1 MYKSYSK
8 IWTITVLF
16 LFTVQGVLAQEDS
29 SQEVEEITV
38 TGTQIKGAKI
48 SGALPVSVISIED
61 IEGLGV
67 DSGEELLE
75 NIAENG
81 MNLFNEAENASGGVN
96 SARGDMG
103 AYNLR
108 NMGTGNTLTLLNGR
122 RLVNSP
128 GYQTELIGG
137 DYVPAMTVNSNLVPV
152 WGIDRM
158 EILRDGASAIYGA
171 DAVAGVVNNVLQKDY
186 EGFQFRTKFGWFD
199 NFDAE
204 DKTFTAKFGKNFNGG
219 ATNISIFFDHYDRE
233 PISAQED
240 PRWGNS
246 DHRQWTT
253 CDLAD
258 GVDPEGRC
266 LPSGSPW
273 ANSTSFK
280 NTSANNLYGQYD
292 MKSSS
297 TTFPGSDYDRVWT
310 DSSGEFEIFPAGD
323 PRCTNDGNDAH
334 HYLEINPATGKA
346 YPGNTYNSTDTNT
359 NGTTNPVFNTPWG
372 TCLAPDGNGTER
384 YNLWGFTDARSD
396 LQRNNV
402 FVYINH
408 DLGNGIESFTEVSF
422 YTSDYKINRHP
433 SAPFSSVKHRIGP
446 DNYWLQQL
454 VMSTGDTY
462 YSKGEERTTDGS
474 ALFAGQEIYLDN
486 YRFTERLRR
495 VEVEKKT
502 YRLLQG
508 FRGSFDEWDWEGALV
523 ISKATSD
530 DITKDRISNTLLKE
544 ALWDSTAA
552 AYNPFSAGVDS
563 NIERLLIDVYRK
575 GESELNMLDFK
586 VANNEVFEMPAGP
599 IGMMFGF
606 EYRHETVVDD
616 RDPRLDG
623 TINYIDYESDTYPEV
638 SDVVNSSPT
647 GDVYGKRDV
656 MSLFTEAQIPLA
668 ENVNA
673 QVAMRYEDLSDV
685 DRALV
690 GKIAIG
696 WEITDGILFRA
707 SASTAFRA
715 PNIIQINEKIVVR
728 SGTRNDY
735 AMYRVEQ
742 LNGLDKDDLNSRLSM
757 QRQATGANNLV
768 SEESDNTSIGFVF
781 SPPQV
786 DDLTITADYW
796 SIEKENT
803 IGLFGRDNHT
813 VQDMALR
820 FANGTNNC
828 DSFVGN
834 PAVVRGAPDPDEAD
848 YFATAGVCP
857 FGNVKHVEDNYLNL
871 ATRTIEGFDVGVY
884 YNVDTSFGDIGI
896 RYIGSFIDTFE
907 QVPGGA
913 FQDLAQKQ
921 AAGEIPADIP
931 LSGFGDLLLMDG
943 NYDNKHSIRVSW
955 RKGPYGATLTALRKG
970 EFYQNSLTQSDGT
983 RFMIDSMTTMDLNLS
998 YRFDISDYNSRLTLA
1013 VKNLADERAPL
1024 ADRYYGYFADAHQ
1037 DLGRN
1042 YYLDFRVSF

>member
-1 MYKSYSK
+1 MNRVNKK
-8 IWTITVLF
+8 FVALMALILF
-16 LFTVQGVLAQEDS
+16 SAQGILAQEDA
-29 SQEVEEITV
+29 SQQVEEITV
-38 TGTQIKGAKI
+38 TGSQIKGAKI
-48 SGALPVSVISIED
+48 SGALPVSVIRIED

-81 MNLFNEAENASGGVN
+81 MNLFNESENASGGVN

-204 DKTFTAKFGKNFNGG
+204 DKTFTGKFGKNFNDG
-219 ATNISIFFDHYDRE
+219 ATNVSVFFDHYDRE
-233 PISAQED
+233 PINAQED

-258 GVDPEGRC
+258 GIDPEGRC
-266 LPSGSPW
+266 LPQGSPW
-273 ANSTSFK
+273 ANSSSFR
-280 NTSANNLYGQYD
+280 NTSANNFYGQFD
-292 MKSSS
+292 MVSSS
-297 TTFPGSDYDRVWT
+297 EHGSSNAYNHVFT
-310 DSSGEFEIFPAGD
+310 DSNGEFEVFPLGD
-323 PRCTNDGNDAH
+323 SRCSNRSSQGGEVFD
-334 HYLEINPATGKA
+334 TG
-346 YPGNTYNSTDTNT
+346 Y
-359 NGTTNPVFNTPWG
+359 G
-372 TCLAPDGNGTER
+372 TCIAQDGNGTER
-384 YNLWGFTDARSD
+384 YNLWGLTDARSD
-396 LQRNNV
+396 LQRSNV

-408 DLGNGIESFTEVSF
+408 DLGNGIESFTEASF
-422 YTSDYKINRHP
+422 YTSDYKITRHP
-433 SAPFSSVKHRIGP
+433 SAPFSSVKHRVGP
-446 DNYWLQQL
+446 DNYWLNQMKL
-454 VMSTGDTY
+454 A
-462 YSKGEERTTDGS
+462 DGT
-474 ALFAGQEIYLDN
+474 ALFAGKQLYVDN
-486 YRFTERLRR
+486 YRFAEKMRR

-508 FRGSFDEWDWEGALV
+508 FRGSFDEWDWEGAFLT
-523 ISKATSD
+523 SKATTD
-530 DITKDRISNTLLKE
+530 DITKDRISNSLLKE
-544 ALWDSTAA
+544 ALMDSTPA

-563 NIERLLIDVYRK
+563 NIERTLIDVYRI
-575 GESELNMLDFK
+575 GESELTMLDFK
-586 VANNEVFEMPAGP
+586 VANNEVMELPAGP
-599 IGMMFGF
+599 LGMMFGF
-606 EYRHETVVDD
+606 EYRHETVLDD

-647 GDVYGKRDV
+647 GDVSGKRNA
-656 MSLFTEAQIPLA
+656 MSLFAEAQLPLA

-673 QVAMRYEDLSDV
+673 QFAMRYEDLSDV

-768 SEESDNTSIGFVF
+768 SEESENTSIGFVF

-803 IGLFGRDNHT
+803 IGLFGRGNHT
-813 VQDMALR
+813 VEDMSLR

-834 PAVVRGAPDPDEAD
+834 PAVVRDAPDPDEAA
-848 YFATAGVCP
+848 YFAAAGVCA

-884 YNVDTSFGDIGI
+884 YNVDTGFGDIGI
-896 RYIGSFIDTFE
+896 RYIGSFIDKFE
-907 QVPGGA
+907 QIPGGA
-913 FQDLAQKQ
+913 FQALAQQQ
-921 AAGEIPADIP
+921 AAGQIPADIP
-931 LSGFGDLLLMDG
+931 LSGFGDLLLKDG
-943 NYDNKHSIRVSW
+943 NYDNKHSLRVSW

-970 EFYQNSLTQSDGT
+970 EFYQNSLTLSDGT
-983 RFMIDSMTTMDLNLS
+983 RFMIDSMTTMDMNLS

>member
-1 MYKSYSK
+1 MLLFIVIVKNTLGNNMYLSSK
-8 IWTITVLF
+8 KFLPLVALILF
-16 LFTVQGVLAQEDS
+16 QAQGILAQEDS

-38 TGTQIKGAKI
+38 TGSQIKGAKI
-48 SGALPVSVISIED
+48 SGALPVSVISIAD

-81 MNLFNEAENASGGVN
+81 MNLFNESENASGGVN

-152 WGIDRM
+152 WGIERM

-204 DKTFTAKFGKNFNGG
+204 DKTFTGKFGKNFNDG
-219 ATNISIFFDHYDRE
+219 ATNVSVFFDHYDRE
-233 PISAQED
+233 PINAQED

-266 LPSGSPW
+266 LPNGSPW
-273 ANSTSFK
+273 ANSSSFR
-280 NTSANNLYGQYD
+280 NTSANNNYGQFD
-292 MKSSS
+292 MVSSS
-297 TTFPGSDYDRVWT
+297 EHGSSNAYNHVFT
-310 DSSGEFEIFPAGD
+310 DSNGEFEVFPLGD
-323 PRCTNDGNDAH
+323 SRCNNRSSQGGEVFD
-334 HYLEINPATGKA
+334 TG
-346 YPGNTYNSTDTNT
+346 Y
-359 NGTTNPVFNTPWG
+359 G
-372 TCLAPDGNGTER
+372 TCIAQDGNGTER

-396 LQRNNV
+396 LQRSNV

-408 DLGNGIESFTEVSF
+408 DLGNGIESFTEASF
-422 YTSDYKINRHP
+422 YTSDYKITRHP
-433 SAPFSSVKHRIGP
+433 SAPFSSVKHRVGP
-446 DNYWLQQL
+446 DNYWLNQMKL
-454 VMSTGDTY
+454 A
-462 YSKGEERTTDGS
+462 DGT
-474 ALFAGQEIYLDN
+474 ALFAGKQLYVDN
-486 YRFTERLRR
+486 YRFAEKMRR

-508 FRGSFDEWDWEGALV
+508 FRGSFDEWDWEGAFLT
-523 ISKATSD
+523 SKATTD
-530 DITKDRISNTLLKE
+530 DITKDRISNSLLKE
-544 ALWDSTAA
+544 ALFDSTPA

-563 NIERLLIDVYRK
+563 NIERTLIDVYRI
-575 GESELNMLDFK
+575 GESELTMLDFK
-586 VANNEVFEMPAGP
+586 VANNEVMELPAGP
-599 IGMMFGF
+599 LGMMFGF
-606 EYRHETVVDD
+606 EYRHETVLDD

-647 GDVYGKRDV
+647 GDVSGKRNA
-656 MSLFTEAQIPLA
+656 MSLFAEAQLPLA

-673 QVAMRYEDLSDV
+673 QFAMRYEDLSDV

-768 SEESDNTSIGFVF
+768 SEESENTSIGFVF

-803 IGLFGRDNHT
+803 IGLFGRGNHT
-813 VQDMALR
+813 VEDMSLR

-834 PAVVRGAPDPDEAD
+834 PAVVRDAPDPDEAA
-848 YFATAGVCP
+848 YFAAAGVCA

-884 YNVDTSFGDIGI
+884 YNVDTAFGDIGI
-896 RYIGSFIDTFE
+896 RYIGSFIDKFE
-907 QVPGGA
+907 QIPGGA
-913 FQDLAQKQ
+913 FQALAQQQ
-921 AAGEIPADIP
+921 ASGQIPDDIP
-931 LSGFGDLLLMDG
+931 LSGFGDLLLKDG
-943 NYDNKHSIRVSW
+943 NYDNKHSLRVSW

-970 EFYQNSLTQSDGT
+970 EFYQNSLTLSDGT

>member
-1 MYKSYSK
+1 MYLSSK
-8 IWTITVLF
+8 KYLPLVALILF
-16 LFTVQGVLAQEDS
+16 SAQGILAQEDS
-29 SQEVEEITV
+29 SQQVEEITV
-38 TGTQIKGAKI
+38 TGSQIKGAKI
-48 SGALPVSVISIED
+48 SGALPVSVISIAD

-81 MNLFNEAENASGGVN
+81 MNLFNESENASGGVN

-152 WGIDRM
+152 WGIERM

-204 DKTFTAKFGKNFNGG
+204 DKTFTGKFGKNFNDG
-219 ATNISIFFDHYDRE
+219 ATNVSVFFDHYDRE
-233 PISAQED
+233 PINAQED
-240 PRWGNS
+240 ARWGNS

-266 LPSGSPW
+266 LPNGSPW
-273 ANSTSFK
+273 ANSSSFR
-280 NTSANNLYGQYD
+280 NTSANNFYGQFD
-292 MKSSS
+292 MVTSSEH
-297 TTFPGSDYDRVWT
+297 GSSNPYNHVFT
-310 DSSGEFEIFPAGD
+310 DSNGEFEVFPLGD
-323 PRCTNDGNDAH
+323 SRCSNRSSQGGEVFD
-334 HYLEINPATGKA
+334 TG
-346 YPGNTYNSTDTNT
+346 Y
-359 NGTTNPVFNTPWG
+359 G
-372 TCLAPDGNGTER
+372 TCIAQDGNGTER
-384 YNLWGFTDARSD
+384 FNLWGLTDARSD
-396 LQRNNV
+396 MQRSNAFV
-402 FVYINH
+402 FINH
-408 DLGNGIESFTEVSF
+408 DLGNGIESFTELSF
-422 YTSDYKINRHP
+422 YTSDYKITRHP
-433 SAPFSSVKHRIGP
+433 SAPFSSVKHRVGP
-446 DNYWLQQL
+446 DNYWLNQMKL
-454 VMSTGDTY
+454 
-462 YSKGEERTTDGS
+462 EDGT
-474 ALFAGQEIYLDN
+474 AHFAGKQLYIDN
-486 YRFTERLRR
+486 YRFVEKMRR

-508 FRGSFDEWDWEGALV
+508 FRGSFDEWDWEGAFV
-523 ISKATSD
+523 TSKATSD
-530 DITKDRISNTLLKE
+530 DITKDRISNNLLKE
-544 ALWDSTAA
+544 ALLDSTPA

-563 NIERLLIDVYRK
+563 NIERILVDVYRK
-575 GESELNMLDFK
+575 GESELTMLDFK
-586 VANNEVFEMPAGP
+586 VANNEVMELPAGP
-599 IGMMFGF
+599 LGMMFGF
-606 EYRHETVVDD
+606 EYRHESVLDD

-623 TINYIDYESDTYPEV
+623 TINYTDYESDTYPEV

-647 GDVYGKRDV
+647 GDVTGKRNA
-656 MSLFTEAQIPLA
+656 MSLFAEAQLPLA

-673 QVAMRYEDLSDV
+673 QLAMRYEDLSDV

-715 PNIIQINEKIVVR
+715 PNIIQINETIVVR

-757 QRQATGANNLV
+757 QRQATGASNLV

-803 IGLFGRDNHT
+803 IGLFGRGNHT
-813 VQDMALR
+813 VEDMSLR

-828 DSFVGN
+828 DSFIGN
-834 PAVVRGAPDPDEAD
+834 PAVVRDAPDPDEAA
-848 YFATAGVCP
+848 YFAAAGVCA

-884 YNVDTSFGDIGI
+884 YNVDTGFGDIGI
-896 RYIGSFIDTFE
+896 RYIGSFIDKFE
-907 QVPGGA
+907 QIPGGA
-913 FQDLAQKQ
+913 FQALAQQQ
-921 AAGEIPADIP
+921 ASGQIPADIP
-931 LSGFGDLLLMDG
+931 LSGFGDLLLKDG
-943 NYDNKHSIRVSW
+943 NYDNKHSLRVSW

-970 EFYQNSLTQSDGT
+970 EFYQNSLTLSDGT

>member
-1 MYKSYSK
+1 MNRINKK
-8 IWTITVLF
+8 FVALMALILF
-16 LFTVQGVLAQEDS
+16 SAQGILAQEDA
-29 SQEVEEITV
+29 SQQVEEITV
-38 TGTQIKGAKI
+38 TGSQIKGAKI
-48 SGALPVSVISIED
+48 SGALPVSVIRIED

-81 MNLFNEAENASGGVN
+81 MNLFNESENASGGVN

-152 WGIDRM
+152 WGLDRM

-204 DKTFTAKFGKNFNGG
+204 DKTFTGKFGKNFNDG
-219 ATNISIFFDHYDRE
+219 ATNVSVFFDHYDRE
-233 PISAQED
+233 PINAQED

-258 GVDPEGRC
+258 GTDPEGRC
-266 LPSGSPW
+266 LPKGSPW
-273 ANSTSFK
+273 ANSSSFR
-280 NTSANNLYGQYD
+280 NTSANNFYGQFD
-292 MKSSS
+292 MVSSS
-297 TTFPGSDYDRVWT
+297 EHGSSNAYNHVFT
-310 DSSGEFEIFPAGD
+310 DSNGEFEVFPLGD
-323 PRCTNDGNDAH
+323 SRCSNRSSQGGEVFD
-334 HYLEINPATGKA
+334 TG
-346 YPGNTYNSTDTNT
+346 Y
-359 NGTTNPVFNTPWG
+359 G
-372 TCLAPDGNGTER
+372 TCIAQDGNGTER
-384 YNLWGFTDARSD
+384 YNLWGLTDARSD
-396 LQRNNV
+396 LQRSNV

-408 DLGNGIESFTEVSF
+408 DLGNGIESFTEASF
-422 YTSDYKINRHP
+422 YTSDYKITRHP
-433 SAPFSSVKHRIGP
+433 SAPFSSVKHRVGP
-446 DNYWLQQL
+446 DNYWLNQMKL
-454 VMSTGDTY
+454 A
-462 YSKGEERTTDGS
+462 DGT
-474 ALFAGQEIYLDN
+474 ALFAGKQLYVDN
-486 YRFTERLRR
+486 YRFAEKMRR

-508 FRGSFDEWDWEGALV
+508 FRGSFDEWDWEGAFLT
-523 ISKATSD
+523 SKATTD
-530 DITKDRISNTLLKE
+530 DITKDRISNSLLKE
-544 ALWDSTAA
+544 ALMDSTPA

-563 NIERLLIDVYRK
+563 NIERTLIDVYRI
-575 GESELNMLDFK
+575 GESELTMLDFK
-586 VANNEVFEMPAGP
+586 VANNEVMELPAGP
-599 IGMMFGF
+599 LGMMFGF
-606 EYRHETVVDD
+606 EYRHETVLDD

-647 GDVYGKRDV
+647 GDVSGKRNA
-656 MSLFTEAQIPLA
+656 MSLFAEAQLPLA

-673 QVAMRYEDLSDV
+673 QFAMRYEDLSDV

-768 SEESDNTSIGFVF
+768 SEESENTSIGFVF

-813 VQDMALR
+813 VEDMSLR

-834 PAVVRGAPDPDEAD
+834 PAVVRDAPDPDEAA
-848 YFATAGVCP
+848 YFAAAGVCA

-884 YNVDTSFGDIGI
+884 YNVDTGFGDIGI
-896 RYIGSFIDTFE
+896 RYIGSFIDKFE
-907 QVPGGA
+907 QIPGGA
-913 FQDLAQKQ
+913 FQALAQQQ
-921 AAGEIPADIP
+921 AAGQIPADIP
-931 LSGFGDLLLMDG
+931 LSGFGDLLLKDG
-943 NYDNKHSIRVSW
+943 NYDNKHSLRVSW

-970 EFYQNSLTQSDGT
+970 EFYQNSLTLSDGT
-983 RFMIDSMTTMDLNLS
+983 RFMIDSMTTMDMNLS

>member
-1 MYKSYSK
+1 MNRVNKK
-8 IWTITVLF
+8 FVALMALILF
-16 LFTVQGVLAQEDS
+16 SAQGILAQEDA
-29 SQEVEEITV
+29 SQQVEEITV
-38 TGTQIKGAKI
+38 TGSQIKGAKI
-48 SGALPVSVISIED
+48 SGALPVSVIRIED

-81 MNLFNEAENASGGVN
+81 MNLFNESENASGGVN

-152 WGIDRM
+152 WGLDRM

-204 DKTFTAKFGKNFNGG
+204 DKTFTGKFGKNFNDG
-219 ATNISIFFDHYDRE
+219 ATNVSVFFDHYDRE
-233 PISAQED
+233 PINAQED

-258 GVDPEGRC
+258 GIDPEGRC
-266 LPSGSPW
+266 LPKGSPW
-273 ANSTSFK
+273 ANSSSFR
-280 NTSANNLYGQYD
+280 NTSANNFYGQFD
-292 MKSSS
+292 MVSSS
-297 TTFPGSDYDRVWT
+297 EHGSSNAYNHVFT
-310 DSSGEFEIFPAGD
+310 DSNGEFEVFPLGD
-323 PRCTNDGNDAH
+323 SRCSNRSSQGGEVFD
-334 HYLEINPATGKA
+334 TG
-346 YPGNTYNSTDTNT
+346 Y
-359 NGTTNPVFNTPWG
+359 G
-372 TCLAPDGNGTER
+372 TCIAQDGNGTER
-384 YNLWGFTDARSD
+384 YNLWGLTDARSD
-396 LQRNNV
+396 LQRSNV

-408 DLGNGIESFTEVSF
+408 DLGNGIESFTEASF
-422 YTSDYKINRHP
+422 YTSDYKITRHP
-433 SAPFSSVKHRIGP
+433 SAPFSSVKHRVGP
-446 DNYWLQQL
+446 DNYWLNQMKL
-454 VMSTGDTY
+454 A
-462 YSKGEERTTDGS
+462 DGT
-474 ALFAGQEIYLDN
+474 ALFAGKQLYVDN
-486 YRFTERLRR
+486 YRFAEKMRR

-508 FRGSFDEWDWEGALV
+508 FRGSFDEWDWEGAFLT
-523 ISKATSD
+523 SKATTD
-530 DITKDRISNTLLKE
+530 DITKDRISNSLLKE
-544 ALWDSTAA
+544 ALMDSTPA

-563 NIERLLIDVYRK
+563 NIERTLIDVYRI
-575 GESELNMLDFK
+575 GESELTMLDFK
-586 VANNEVFEMPAGP
+586 VANNEVMELPAGP
-599 IGMMFGF
+599 LGMMFGF
-606 EYRHETVVDD
+606 EYRHETVLDD

-647 GDVYGKRDV
+647 GDVSGKRNA
-656 MSLFTEAQIPLA
+656 MSLFAEAQLPLA

-673 QVAMRYEDLSDV
+673 QFAMRYEDLSDV

-742 LNGLDKDDLNSRLSM
+742 LNGLDPDDLNSRLSM

-768 SEESDNTSIGFVF
+768 SEESENTSIGFVF

-803 IGLFGRDNHT
+803 IGLFGRGNHT
-813 VQDMALR
+813 VEDMSLR

-834 PAVVRGAPDPDEAD
+834 PAVVRDAPDPDEAA
-848 YFATAGVCP
+848 YFAAAGVCA

-884 YNVDTSFGDIGI
+884 YNVDTGFGDIGI
-896 RYIGSFIDTFE
+896 RYIGSFIDKFE
-907 QVPGGA
+907 QIPGGA
-913 FQDLAQKQ
+913 FQALAQQQ
-921 AAGEIPADIP
+921 AAGQIPADIP
-931 LSGFGDLLLMDG
+931 LSGFGDLLLKDG
-943 NYDNKHSIRVSW
+943 NYDNKHSLRVSW

-970 EFYQNSLTQSDGT
+970 EFYQNSLTLSDGT
-983 RFMIDSMTTMDLNLS
+983 RFMIDSMTTMDMNLS

>member
-1 MYKSYSK
+1 MNRVNKK
-8 IWTITVLF
+8 FVALMALILF
-16 LFTVQGVLAQEDS
+16 SAQGILAQEDA
-29 SQEVEEITV
+29 SQQVEEITV
-38 TGTQIKGAKI
+38 TGSQIKGAKI
-48 SGALPVSVISIED
+48 SGALPVSVIRIED

-81 MNLFNEAENASGGVN
+81 MNLFNESENASGGVN

-204 DKTFTAKFGKNFNGG
+204 DKTFTGKFGKNFNDG
-219 ATNISIFFDHYDRE
+219 ATNVSVFFDHYDRE
-233 PISAQED
+233 PINAQED

-258 GVDPEGRC
+258 GTDPEGRC
-266 LPSGSPW
+266 LPKGSPW
-273 ANSTSFK
+273 ANSSSFR
-280 NTSANNLYGQYD
+280 NTSANNFYGQFD
-292 MKSSS
+292 MVSSS
-297 TTFPGSDYDRVWT
+297 EHGSSNAYNHVFT
-310 DSSGEFEIFPAGD
+310 DSNGEFEVFPLGD
-323 PRCTNDGNDAH
+323 SRCSNRSSQGGEVFD
-334 HYLEINPATGKA
+334 TG
-346 YPGNTYNSTDTNT
+346 Y
-359 NGTTNPVFNTPWG
+359 G
-372 TCLAPDGNGTER
+372 TCIAQDGNGTER
-384 YNLWGFTDARSD
+384 YNLWGLTDARSD
-396 LQRNNV
+396 LQRSNV

-408 DLGNGIESFTEVSF
+408 DLGNGIESFTEASF
-422 YTSDYKINRHP
+422 YTSDYKITRHP
-433 SAPFSSVKHRIGP
+433 SAPFSSVKHRVGP
-446 DNYWLQQL
+446 DNYWLNQMKL
-454 VMSTGDTY
+454 A
-462 YSKGEERTTDGS
+462 DGT
-474 ALFAGQEIYLDN
+474 ALFAGKQLYVDN
-486 YRFTERLRR
+486 YRFAEKMRR

-508 FRGSFDEWDWEGALV
+508 FRGSFDEWDWEGAFLT
-523 ISKATSD
+523 SKATTD
-530 DITKDRISNTLLKE
+530 DITKDRISNSLLKE
-544 ALWDSTAA
+544 ALFDSTPA

-563 NIERLLIDVYRK
+563 NIERTLIDVYRI
-575 GESELNMLDFK
+575 GESELTMLDFK
-586 VANNEVFEMPAGP
+586 VANNEVMELPAGP
-599 IGMMFGF
+599 LGMMFGF
-606 EYRHETVVDD
+606 EYRHETVLDD

-647 GDVYGKRDV
+647 GDVSGKRNV
-656 MSLFTEAQIPLA
+656 MSLFAEAQVPLA

-673 QVAMRYEDLSDV
+673 QFAMRYEDLSDV

-768 SEESDNTSIGFVF
+768 SEESENTSIGFVF

-813 VQDMALR
+813 VEDMSLR

-834 PAVVRGAPDPDEAD
+834 PAVVRDAPDPDEAA
-848 YFATAGVCP
+848 YFAAAGVCA

-884 YNVDTSFGDIGI
+884 YNVDTGFGDIGI
-896 RYIGSFIDTFE
+896 RYIGSFIDKFE
-907 QVPGGA
+907 QIPGGA
-913 FQDLAQKQ
+913 FQALAQQQ
-921 AAGEIPADIP
+921 AAGQIPADIP
-931 LSGFGDLLLMDG
+931 LSGFGDLLLKDG
-943 NYDNKHSIRVSW
+943 NYDNKHSLRVSW

-970 EFYQNSLTQSDGT
+970 EFYQNSLTLSDGT
-983 RFMIDSMTTMDLNLS
+983 RFMIDSMTTMDMNLS

>member
-1 MYKSYSK
+1 MNTIKSLLV
-8 IWTITVLF
+8 IA
-16 LFTVQGVLAQEDS
+16 LAMPFAIQAQDDTAAAD
-29 SQEVEEITV
+29 VEEV
-38 TGTQIKGAKI
+38 VVVGSQIKGANI
-48 SGALPVSVISIED
+48 AGILPVTVITAED
-61 IEGLGV
+61 IEALGV
-67 DSGEELLE
+67 DSGDELLE
-75 NIAENG
+75 NIAEQGLNY
-81 MNLFNEAENASGGVN
+81 FNESEMASGGVN
-96 SARGDMG
+96 AARGDMG

-108 NMGTGNTLTLLNGR
+108 NLGVGNTLTLLNGR
-122 RLVNSP
+122 RLVTSP
-128 GYQTELIGG
+128 GYQTEKIGG
-137 DYVPAMTVNSNLVPV
+137 DFVPTTTVNSQLVPV
-152 WGIDRM
+152 YGLERL

-204 DKTFTAKFGKNFNGG
+204 DKTFTGKFGKNFNDG
-219 ATNISIFFDHYDRE
+219 ATNVSVFFDHYDRE
-233 PISAQED
+233 PINAQED

-266 LPSGSPW
+266 LPQGSPW
-273 ANSTSFK
+273 ANSSSFR
-280 NTSANNLYGQYD
+280 NTSANNFYGQFD
-292 MKSSS
+292 MVSSS
-297 TTFPGSDYDRVWT
+297 EHGSSNAYNHVFT
-310 DSSGEFEIFPAGD
+310 DSNGEFEVFPLGD
-323 PRCTNDGNDAH
+323 SRCSNRSSQGGEVFD
-334 HYLEINPATGKA
+334 TG
-346 YPGNTYNSTDTNT
+346 Y
-359 NGTTNPVFNTPWG
+359 G
-372 TCLAPDGNGTER
+372 TCIAQDGNGTER
-384 YNLWGFTDARSD
+384 YNLWGLTDARSD
-396 LQRNNV
+396 LQRSNV

-408 DLGNGIESFTEVSF
+408 DLGNGIESFTEASF
-422 YTSDYKINRHP
+422 YTSDYKITRHP
-433 SAPFSSVKHRIGP
+433 SAPFSSVKHRVGP
-446 DNYWLQQL
+446 DNYWLNQMKL
-454 VMSTGDTY
+454 A
-462 YSKGEERTTDGS
+462 DGT
-474 ALFAGQEIYLDN
+474 ALFAGKQLYVDN
-486 YRFTERLRR
+486 YRFAEKMRR

-508 FRGSFDEWDWEGALV
+508 FRGSFDEWDWEGAFLT
-523 ISKATSD
+523 SKATTD
-530 DITKDRISNTLLKE
+530 DITKDRISNSLLKE
-544 ALWDSTAA
+544 ALMDSTPA

-563 NIERLLIDVYRK
+563 NIERTLIDVYRI
-575 GESELNMLDFK
+575 GESELTMLDFK
-586 VANNEVFEMPAGP
+586 VANNEVMELPAGP
-599 IGMMFGF
+599 LGMMFGF
-606 EYRHETVVDD
+606 EYRHETVLDD

-647 GDVYGKRDV
+647 GDVSGKRNA
-656 MSLFTEAQIPLA
+656 MSLFAEAQLPLA

-673 QVAMRYEDLSDV
+673 QFAMRYEDLSDV

-768 SEESDNTSIGFVF
+768 SEESENTSIGFVF

-813 VQDMALR
+813 VEDMSLR

-834 PAVVRGAPDPDEAD
+834 PAVVRDAPDPDEAA
-848 YFATAGVCP
+848 YFAAAGVCA

-884 YNVDTSFGDIGI
+884 YNVDTGFGDIGI
-896 RYIGSFIDTFE
+896 RYIGSFIDKFE
-907 QVPGGA
+907 QIPGGA
-913 FQDLAQKQ
+913 FQALAQQQ
-921 AAGEIPADIP
+921 AAGQIPADIP
-931 LSGFGDLLLMDG
+931 LSGFGDLLLKDG
-943 NYDNKHSIRVSW
+943 NYDNKHSLRVSW

-970 EFYQNSLTQSDGT
+970 EFYQNSLTLSDGT
-983 RFMIDSMTTMDLNLS
+983 RFMIDSMTTMDMNLS

>member
-1 MYKSYSK
+1 MHLSSNKLLPLVAL
-8 IWTITVLF
+8 ILF
-16 LFTVQGVLAQEDS
+16 SAQGVWAQEDA
-29 SQEVEEITV
+29 SQQVEEITV
-38 TGTQIKGAKI
+38 TGSQIKGAKI
-48 SGALPVSVISIED
+48 SGALPVSVITMQD

-81 MNLFNEAENASGGVN
+81 MNLFNESENASGGVN

-152 WGIDRM
+152 WGLDRM

-204 DKTFTAKFGKNFNGG
+204 DKTFTGKFGKNFNDG
-219 ATNISIFFDHYDRE
+219 ATNVSVFFDHYDRE
-233 PISAQED
+233 PINAQED

-266 LPSGSPW
+266 LPEGSPW
-273 ANSTSFK
+273 ANSSSFR
-280 NTSANNLYGQYD
+280 NTSANNFYGQFD
-292 MKSSS
+292 MVSSS
-297 TTFPGSDYDRVWT
+297 EHGSSNSYNHVFT
-310 DSSGEFEIFPAGD
+310 DSNGEFEVFPLGD
-323 PRCTNDGNDAH
+323 ARCNNRSSQGGEVFD
-334 HYLEINPATGKA
+334 TG
-346 YPGNTYNSTDTNT
+346 Y
-359 NGTTNPVFNTPWG
+359 G
-372 TCLAPDGNGTER
+372 TCIAQDGNGTER
-384 YNLWGFTDARSD
+384 FNLWGLTDARSD
-396 LQRNNV
+396 LQRSNV

-408 DLGNGIESFTEVSF
+408 DLGNGIESFTEASF
-422 YTSDYKINRHP
+422 YTSDYKITRHP
-433 SAPFSSVKHRIGP
+433 SAPFSSVKHRVGP
-446 DNYWLQQL
+446 DNYWLNQMKL
-454 VMSTGDTY
+454 A
-462 YSKGEERTTDGS
+462 DGT
-474 ALFAGQEIYLDN
+474 ALFAGKQLYVDN
-486 YRFTERLRR
+486 YRFAEKMRR

-508 FRGSFDEWDWEGALV
+508 FRGSFDEWDWEGAFLT
-523 ISKATSD
+523 SKATTD
-530 DITKDRISNTLLKE
+530 DITKDRISNNLLKE
-544 ALWDSTAA
+544 ALFDSTPA

-563 NIERLLIDVYRK
+563 NIERTLIDVYRI
-575 GESELNMLDFK
+575 GESELTMLDFK
-586 VANNEVFEMPAGP
+586 VANNEVMELPAGP
-599 IGMMFGF
+599 LGMMFGF
-606 EYRHETVVDD
+606 EYRHETVLDD

-647 GDVYGKRDV
+647 GDVSGKRNV
-656 MSLFTEAQIPLA
+656 MSLFAEAQVPLA

-673 QVAMRYEDLSDV
+673 QFAMRYEDLSDV

-768 SEESDNTSIGFVF
+768 SEESENTSIGFVF

-803 IGLFGRDNHT
+803 IGLFGRGNHT
-813 VQDMALR
+813 VEDMSLR

-828 DSFVGN
+828 DSFAGN
-834 PAVVRGAPDPDEAD
+834 PAVVRDAPDPDEAA
-848 YFATAGVCP
+848 YFAAAGVCA

-884 YNVDTSFGDIGI
+884 YNVDTAFGDIGI
-896 RYIGSFIDTFE
+896 RYIGSFIDKFE
-907 QVPGGA
+907 QIPGGA
-913 FQDLAQKQ
+913 FQALAQQQ
-921 AAGEIPADIP
+921 AAGQIPADIP
-931 LSGFGDLLLMDG
+931 LSGFGDLLLKDG
-943 NYDNKHSIRVSW
+943 NYDNKHSLRVSW

-970 EFYQNSLTQSDGT
+970 EFYQNSLTLSDGT
-983 RFMIDSMTTMDLNLS
+983 RFMIDSMTTMDMNLS

>member
-1 MYKSYSK
+1 MYLSFNKVMPLAAL
-8 IWTITVLF
+8 ILF
-16 LFTVQGVLAQEDS
+16 SAQGVLAQEDA

-38 TGTQIKGAKI
+38 TGSQIKGAKI
-48 SGALPVSVISIED
+48 SGALPVSIISIAD

-81 MNLFNEAENASGGVN
+81 MNLFNESENASGGVN

-137 DYVPAMTVNSNLVPV
+137 DYVPAMTVNSNLVPI
-152 WGIDRM
+152 WGIERM

-204 DKTFTAKFGKNFNGG
+204 DKTFTGKFGKNFNDG
-219 ATNISIFFDHYDRE
+219 ATNVSVFFDHYDRE
-233 PISAQED
+233 PINAQED
-240 PRWGNS
+240 ARWGNS

-266 LPSGSPW
+266 LPNGSPW
-273 ANSTSFK
+273 ANSSSFR
-280 NTSANNLYGQYD
+280 NTSANNNYGQFD
-292 MKSSS
+292 MVTSSEHGSSS
-297 TTFPGSDYDRVWT
+297 PYNHVFT
-310 DSSGEFEIFPAGD
+310 DSNGEFEVFPLGD
-323 PRCTNDGNDAH
+323 SRCSNRSSQGGEVFD
-334 HYLEINPATGKA
+334 TG
-346 YPGNTYNSTDTNT
+346 Y
-359 NGTTNPVFNTPWG
+359 G
-372 TCLAPDGNGTER
+372 TCIAADGNGTER

-396 LQRNNV
+396 MQRSNAFV
-402 FVYINH
+402 FINH
-408 DLGNGIESFTEVSF
+408 DLGNGIESFTELSF
-422 YTSDYKINRHP
+422 YTSDYKITRHP
-433 SAPFSSVKHRIGP
+433 SAGFSSLKHRVGP
-446 DNYWLQQL
+446 DNYWLNQMKL
-454 VMSTGDTY
+454 A
-462 YSKGEERTTDGS
+462 DGT
-474 ALFAGQEIYLDN
+474 ALFAGKQLYVDN
-486 YRFTERLRR
+486 YRYAERMRK

-508 FRGSFDEWDWEGALV
+508 FRGSFDEWDWEGAFV
-523 ISKATSD
+523 TSKATTD
-530 DITKDRISNTLLKE
+530 DVTKDRISNTLLKE
-544 ALWDSTAA
+544 ALYDSTAA

-563 NIERLLIDVYRK
+563 NIERTLIDVYRK
-575 GESELNMLDFK
+575 GESELTMLDFK
-586 VANNEVFEMPAGP
+586 VANNEVMELPAGP
-599 IGMMFGF
+599 LGMMFGF
-606 EYRHETVVDD
+606 EYRHESVLDD

-623 TINYIDYESDTYPEV
+623 TINYTDYESDTYPEV

-647 GDVYGKRDV
+647 GDVSGKRNV
-656 MSLFTEAQIPLA
+656 MSLFAEAQLPLA

-673 QVAMRYEDLSDV
+673 QLAMRYEDLSDV

-696 WEITDGILFRA
+696 WQITDGILFRA

-715 PNIIQINEKIVVR
+715 PNIIQINETIVVR

-781 SPPQV
+781 SPSQV

-813 VQDMALR
+813 VEDMSLR

-834 PAVVRGAPDPDEAD
+834 PAVVRDAPDPDEAA
-848 YFATAGVCP
+848 YFAAAGVCA

-884 YNVDTSFGDIGI
+884 YNVDTGFGDIGI
-896 RYIGSFIDTFE
+896 RYVGSFIDKFE
-907 QVPGGA
+907 QIPGGS
-913 FQDLAQKQ
+913 FQALAQQQ
-921 AAGEIPADIP
+921 ASGQIPADIP
-931 LSGFGDLLLMDG
+931 LSGFGDLLLKDG
-943 NYDNKHSIRVSW
+943 NYDNKHSLRVSW

-970 EFYQNSLTQSDGT
+970 EFYQNSLTLSDGT

>member
-1 MYKSYSK
+1 MNRVNKK
-8 IWTITVLF
+8 FVALMALILF
-16 LFTVQGVLAQEDS
+16 SAQGILAQEDA
-29 SQEVEEITV
+29 SQQVEEITV
-38 TGTQIKGAKI
+38 TGSQIKGAKI
-48 SGALPVSVISIED
+48 SGALPVSVIRIED

-81 MNLFNEAENASGGVN
+81 MNLFNESENASGGVN

-204 DKTFTAKFGKNFNGG
+204 DKTFTGKFGKNFNDG
-219 ATNISIFFDHYDRE
+219 ATNVSVFFDHYDRE
-233 PISAQED
+233 PINAQED

-258 GVDPEGRC
+258 GTDPEGRC
-266 LPSGSPW
+266 LPKGSPW
-273 ANSTSFK
+273 ANSSSFR
-280 NTSANNLYGQYD
+280 NTSANNNYGQFD
-292 MKSSS
+292 MVSSS
-297 TTFPGSDYDRVWT
+297 EHGSSNAYNHVFT
-310 DSSGEFEIFPAGD
+310 DSNGEFEVFPLGD
-323 PRCTNDGNDAH
+323 SRCSNRSSQGGEVFD
-334 HYLEINPATGKA
+334 TG
-346 YPGNTYNSTDTNT
+346 Y
-359 NGTTNPVFNTPWG
+359 G
-372 TCLAPDGNGTER
+372 TCIAQDGNGTER
-384 YNLWGFTDARSD
+384 YNLWGLTDARSD
-396 LQRNNV
+396 LQRSNV

-408 DLGNGIESFTEVSF
+408 DLGNGIESFTEASF
-422 YTSDYKINRHP
+422 YTSDYKITRHP
-433 SAPFSSVKHRIGP
+433 SAPFSSVKHRVGP
-446 DNYWLQQL
+446 DNYWLNQMKL
-454 VMSTGDTY
+454 A
-462 YSKGEERTTDGS
+462 DGT
-474 ALFAGQEIYLDN
+474 ALFAGKQLYVDN
-486 YRFTERLRR
+486 YRFAEKMRR

-508 FRGSFDEWDWEGALV
+508 FRGSFDEWDWEGAFLT
-523 ISKATSD
+523 SKATTD
-530 DITKDRISNTLLKE
+530 DITKDRISNSLLKE
-544 ALWDSTAA
+544 ALFDSTPA

-563 NIERLLIDVYRK
+563 NIERTLIDVYRI
-575 GESELNMLDFK
+575 GESELTMLDFK
-586 VANNEVFEMPAGP
+586 VANNEVMELPAGP
-599 IGMMFGF
+599 LGMMFGF
-606 EYRHETVVDD
+606 EYRHETVLDD

-647 GDVYGKRDV
+647 GDVSGKRNA
-656 MSLFTEAQIPLA
+656 MSLFAEAQLPLA

-673 QVAMRYEDLSDV
+673 QFAMRYEDLSDV

-742 LNGLDKDDLNSRLSM
+742 LNGLDPDDLNSRLSM

-768 SEESDNTSIGFVF
+768 SEESENTSIGFVF

-813 VQDMALR
+813 VEDMSLR

-834 PAVVRGAPDPDEAD
+834 PAVVRDAPDPDEAA
-848 YFATAGVCP
+848 YFAAAGVCA

-884 YNVDTSFGDIGI
+884 YNVDTGFGDIGI
-896 RYIGSFIDTFE
+896 RYIGSFIDKFE
-907 QVPGGA
+907 QIPGGA
-913 FQDLAQKQ
+913 FQALAQQQ
-921 AAGEIPADIP
+921 AAGQIPADIP
-931 LSGFGDLLLMDG
+931 LSGFGDLLLKDG
-943 NYDNKHSIRVSW
+943 NYDNKHSLRVSW

-970 EFYQNSLTQSDGT
+970 EFYQNSLTLSDGT
-983 RFMIDSMTTMDLNLS
+983 RFMIDSMTTMDMNLS

>member
-1 MYKSYSK
+1 MYLSFNKVMPLAAL
-8 IWTITVLF
+8 ILF
-16 LFTVQGVLAQEDS
+16 SAQGVLAQEDA

-38 TGTQIKGAKI
+38 TGSQIKGAKI
-48 SGALPVSVISIED
+48 SGALPVSIISIAD

-81 MNLFNEAENASGGVN
+81 MNLFNESENASGGVN

-137 DYVPAMTVNSNLVPV
+137 DYVPAMTVNSNLVPI
-152 WGIDRM
+152 WGIERM

-204 DKTFTAKFGKNFNGG
+204 DKTFTGKFGKNFNDG
-219 ATNISIFFDHYDRE
+219 ATNVSVFFDHYDRE
-233 PISAQED
+233 PINAQED
-240 PRWGNS
+240 ARWGNS

-266 LPSGSPW
+266 LPNGSPW
-273 ANSTSFK
+273 ANSSSFR
-280 NTSANNLYGQYD
+280 NTSANNNYGQFD
-292 MKSSS
+292 MVTSSEHGSSS
-297 TTFPGSDYDRVWT
+297 PYNHVFT
-310 DSSGEFEIFPAGD
+310 DSNGEFEVFPLGD
-323 PRCTNDGNDAH
+323 SRCSNRSSQGGEVFD
-334 HYLEINPATGKA
+334 TG
-346 YPGNTYNSTDTNT
+346 Y
-359 NGTTNPVFNTPWG
+359 G
-372 TCLAPDGNGTER
+372 TCIAADGNGTER

-396 LQRNNV
+396 MQRSNAFV
-402 FVYINH
+402 FINH
-408 DLGNGIESFTEVSF
+408 DLGNGIESFTELSF
-422 YTSDYKINRHP
+422 YTSDYKITRHP
-433 SAPFSSVKHRIGP
+433 SAGFSSLKHRVGP
-446 DNYWLQQL
+446 DNYWLNQMKL
-454 VMSTGDTY
+454 A
-462 YSKGEERTTDGS
+462 DGT
-474 ALFAGQEIYLDN
+474 ALFAGKQLYVDN
-486 YRFTERLRR
+486 YRYAERMRK

-508 FRGSFDEWDWEGALV
+508 FRGSFDEWDWEGAFV
-523 ISKATSD
+523 TSKATTD
-530 DITKDRISNTLLKE
+530 DVTKDRISNTLLKE
-544 ALWDSTAA
+544 ALYDSTAA

-563 NIERLLIDVYRK
+563 NIERTLIDVYRK
-575 GESELNMLDFK
+575 GESELTMLDFK
-586 VANNEVFEMPAGP
+586 VANNEVMELPAGP
-599 IGMMFGF
+599 LGMMFGF
-606 EYRHETVVDD
+606 EYRHESVLDD

-623 TINYIDYESDTYPEV
+623 TINYTDYESDTYPEV

-647 GDVYGKRDV
+647 GDVSGKRNV
-656 MSLFTEAQIPLA
+656 MSLFAEAQLPLA

-673 QVAMRYEDLSDV
+673 QLAMRYEDLSDV

-696 WEITDGILFRA
+696 WQITDGILFRA

-715 PNIIQINEKIVVR
+715 PNIIQINETIVVR

-742 LNGLDKDDLNSRLSM
+742 LNGLDPDDLNSRLSM

-781 SPPQV
+781 SPSQV

-813 VQDMALR
+813 VEDMSLR

-834 PAVVRGAPDPDEAD
+834 PAVVRDAPDPDEAA
-848 YFATAGVCP
+848 YFAAAGVCA

-884 YNVDTSFGDIGI
+884 YNVDTGFGDIGI
-896 RYIGSFIDTFE
+896 RYVGSFIDKFE
-907 QVPGGA
+907 QIPGGS
-913 FQDLAQKQ
+913 FQALAQQQ
-921 AAGEIPADIP
+921 ASGQIPADIP
-931 LSGFGDLLLMDG
+931 LSGFGDLLLKDG
-943 NYDNKHSIRVSW
+943 NYDNKHSLRVSW

-970 EFYQNSLTQSDGT
+970 EFYQNSLTLSDGT

>member
-1 MYKSYSK
+1 MNRVNKK
-8 IWTITVLF
+8 FVALMALILF
-16 LFTVQGVLAQEDS
+16 SAQGILAQEDA
-29 SQEVEEITV
+29 SQQVEEITV
-38 TGTQIKGAKI
+38 TGSQIKGAKI
-48 SGALPVSVISIED
+48 SGALPVSVISIAD

-81 MNLFNEAENASGGVN
+81 MNLFNESENASGGVN

-137 DYVPAMTVNSNLVPV
+137 DYVPAITVNSNLVPV
-152 WGIDRM
+152 WGLDRL

-204 DKTFTAKFGKNFNGG
+204 DKTFTGKFGKNFNDG
-219 ATNISIFFDHYDRE
+219 ATNVSVFFDHYDRE
-233 PISAQED
+233 PINAQED

-258 GVDPEGRC
+258 GTDPEGRC
-266 LPSGSPW
+266 LPKGSPW
-273 ANSTSFK
+273 ANSSSFR
-280 NTSANNLYGQYD
+280 NTSANNNYGQFD
-292 MKSSS
+292 MVSSS
-297 TTFPGSDYDRVWT
+297 EHGSSNAYNHVFT
-310 DSSGEFEIFPAGD
+310 DSNGEFEVFPLGD
-323 PRCTNDGNDAH
+323 ARCNNRSSQGGEVFD
-334 HYLEINPATGKA
+334 TG
-346 YPGNTYNSTDTNT
+346 Y
-359 NGTTNPVFNTPWG
+359 G
-372 TCLAPDGNGTER
+372 TCIAQDGNGTER
-384 YNLWGFTDARSD
+384 YNLWGLTDARSD
-396 LQRNNV
+396 LQRSNV

-408 DLGNGIESFTEVSF
+408 DLGNGIESFTEASF
-422 YTSDYKINRHP
+422 YTSDYKITRHP
-433 SAPFSSVKHRIGP
+433 SAPFSSVKHRVGP
-446 DNYWLQQL
+446 DNYWLNQMKL
-454 VMSTGDTY
+454 A
-462 YSKGEERTTDGS
+462 DGT
-474 ALFAGQEIYLDN
+474 ALFAGKQLYVDN
-486 YRFTERLRR
+486 YRFAEKMRR

-508 FRGSFDEWDWEGALV
+508 FRGSFDEWDWEGAFLT
-523 ISKATSD
+523 SKATTD
-530 DITKDRISNTLLKE
+530 DITKDRISNSLLKE
-544 ALWDSTAA
+544 ALMDSTPA

-563 NIERLLIDVYRK
+563 NIERTLIDVYRI
-575 GESELNMLDFK
+575 GESELTMLDFK
-586 VANNEVFEMPAGP
+586 VANNEVMELPAGP
-599 IGMMFGF
+599 LGMMFGF
-606 EYRHETVVDD
+606 EYRHETVLDD

-647 GDVYGKRDV
+647 GDVSGKRNV
-656 MSLFTEAQIPLA
+656 MSLFAEAQVPLA

-673 QVAMRYEDLSDV
+673 QFAMRYEDLSDV

-768 SEESDNTSIGFVF
+768 SEESENTSIGFVF

-813 VQDMALR
+813 VEDMSLR

-834 PAVVRGAPDPDEAD
+834 PAVVRDAPDPDEAA
-848 YFATAGVCP
+848 YFAAAGVCA

-884 YNVDTSFGDIGI
+884 YNVDTGFGDIGI
-896 RYIGSFIDTFE
+896 RYIGSFIDKFE
-907 QVPGGA
+907 QIPGGA
-913 FQDLAQKQ
+913 FQALAQQQ
-921 AAGEIPADIP
+921 AAGQIPADIP
-931 LSGFGDLLLMDG
+931 LSGFGDLLLKDG
-943 NYDNKHSIRVSW
+943 NYDNKHSLRVSW

-970 EFYQNSLTQSDGT
+970 EFYQNSLTLSDGT
-983 RFMIDSMTTMDLNLS
+983 RFMIDSMTTMDMNLS

>member
-1 MYKSYSK
+1 MYLSSK
-8 IWTITVLF
+8 KFLPLVALILF
-16 LFTVQGVLAQEDS
+16 QAQGILAQEDS

-38 TGTQIKGAKI
+38 TGSQIKGAKI
-48 SGALPVSVISIED
+48 SGALPVSVISIAD

-81 MNLFNEAENASGGVN
+81 MNLFNESENASGGVN

-152 WGIDRM
+152 WGIERM

-204 DKTFTAKFGKNFNGG
+204 DKTFTGKFGKNFNDG
-219 ATNISIFFDHYDRE
+219 ATNVSVFFDHYDRE
-233 PISAQED
+233 PINAQED

-266 LPSGSPW
+266 LPNGSPW
-273 ANSTSFK
+273 ANSSSFR
-280 NTSANNLYGQYD
+280 NTSANNNYGQFD
-292 MKSSS
+292 MVSSS
-297 TTFPGSDYDRVWT
+297 EHGSSNSYNHVFT
-310 DSSGEFEIFPAGD
+310 DSNGEFEVFPLGD
-323 PRCTNDGNDAH
+323 ARCNNRSSQGGEVFD
-334 HYLEINPATGKA
+334 TG
-346 YPGNTYNSTDTNT
+346 Y
-359 NGTTNPVFNTPWG
+359 G
-372 TCLAPDGNGTER
+372 TCIAQDGNGTER

-396 LQRNNV
+396 LQRSNV

-408 DLGNGIESFTEVSF
+408 DLGNGIESFTEASF
-422 YTSDYKINRHP
+422 YTSDYKITRHP
-433 SAPFSSVKHRIGP
+433 SAPFSSVKHRVGP
-446 DNYWLQQL
+446 DNYWLNQMKL
-454 VMSTGDTY
+454 A
-462 YSKGEERTTDGS
+462 DGT
-474 ALFAGQEIYLDN
+474 ALFAGKQLYVDN
-486 YRFTERLRR
+486 YRFAEKMRR

-508 FRGSFDEWDWEGALV
+508 FRGSFDEWDWEGAFLT
-523 ISKATSD
+523 SKATTD
-530 DITKDRISNTLLKE
+530 DITKDRISNSLLKE
-544 ALWDSTAA
+544 ALFDSTPA

-563 NIERLLIDVYRK
+563 NIERTLIDVYRI
-575 GESELNMLDFK
+575 GESELTMLDFK
-586 VANNEVFEMPAGP
+586 VANNEVMELPAGP
-599 IGMMFGF
+599 LGMMFGF
-606 EYRHETVVDD
+606 EYRHETVLDD

-623 TINYIDYESDTYPEV
+623 TINFIDYESDTYPEV

-647 GDVYGKRDV
+647 GDVTGKRNA
-656 MSLFTEAQIPLA
+656 MSLFAEAQLPLA

-673 QVAMRYEDLSDV
+673 QLAMRYEDLSDV

-715 PNIIQINEKIVVR
+715 PNIIQINETIVVR

-742 LNGLDKDDLNSRLSM
+742 LNGLDPDDLNSRLSM
-757 QRQATGANNLV
+757 QRQATGASNLV

-803 IGLFGRDNHT
+803 IGLFGRGNHT
-813 VQDMALR
+813 VEDMSLR

-828 DSFVGN
+828 DSFIGN
-834 PAVVRGAPDPDEAD
+834 PAVVRDAPDPDEAA
-848 YFATAGVCP
+848 YFAAAGVCA

-884 YNVDTSFGDIGI
+884 YNVDTGFGDIGI
-896 RYIGSFIDTFE
+896 RYIGSFIDKFE
-907 QVPGGA
+907 QIPGGA
-913 FQDLAQKQ
+913 FQALAQQQ
-921 AAGEIPADIP
+921 ASGQIPDDIP
-931 LSGFGDLLLMDG
+931 LSGFGDLLLKDG
-943 NYDNKHSIRVSW
+943 NYDNKHSLRVSW

-970 EFYQNSLTQSDGT
+970 EFYQNSLTLSDGT